1 MAQPVLKS
9 DILAMKSQPAKG
21 LIMKS
26 LNADNVVGAN
36 PKYWRN
42 RAEEA
47 RESAA
52 LLHRFRCRCSPL
64 RGGCIL
70 GSTHLIRLNSR
81 PRFCPSTRHRIF
93 KSTQLGGLHPS
104 FSGGHWEEGRL
115 LEDSA
120 ANIRRV
126 ATAKISINQLE

>member
-26 LNADNVVGAN
+26 LNADNVAGAN

-47 RESAA
+47 RVVADSMQDEQSKQLMFGVANEYERVAELTEKRLKRSAIA
-52 LLHRFRCRCSPL
+52 WKAR
-64 RGGCIL
+64 
-70 GSTHLIRLNSR
+70 
-81 PRFCPSTRHRIF
+81 RFCIVSLPLQAAAGWVHPGIYPSY
-93 KSTQLGGLHPS
+93 PP
-104 FSGGHWEEGRL
+104 E
-115 LEDSA
+115 
-120 ANIRRV
+120 
-126 ATAKISINQLE
+126 